1 MTALMT
7 QAQAN
12 ALRVTTD
19 APMFGREY
27 NELVESQVAYFA
39 NQVSMTFVATHDF
52 GTMQAAVQDVL
63 AHFITDQ
70 YAIFWREPNDWSVT
84 TVRFVAQRLV
94 DDSAFVAGDGKTQ
107 LLAFVRF
114 LVGDHIQLG
123 INPVEMQ
130 LIVNELW

>member
-1 MTALMT
+1 MTELMT
-7 QAQAN
+7 QATATQ
-12 ALRVTTD
+12 LRVTTD

-27 NELVESQVAYFA
+27 SQQVETQVAYFA
-39 NQVSMTFVATHDF
+39 NQVSMTFVALNDF
-52 GTMQAAVQDVL
+52 GDHQAAIQDVL

-70 YAIFWREPNDWSVT
+70 YAIFWREPNDWSDT
-84 TVRFVAQRLV
+84 TVRFVAARLV
-94 DDSAFVAGDGKTQ
+94 DNSAFAAGDGKVQ

-130 LIVNELW
+130 LIVNEL